1 MEILSILS
9 LFVSCAVLILL
20 LIFFLQFRK
29 KKEEES
35 PASSAKDIT
44 FLKSQF
50 DAMDSLLK
58 NQLDAIQ
65 RLLSS
70 WTSAFEKS
78 QEQAQKQMAE
88 SLHLRLENM
97 NKILADGLSGVKS
110 SLQEMRE
117 SNEKKLGEIRN
128 VVDEKLQKALDE
140 RLAQSFQSVVGQLKD
155 VYKAVGEM
163 TRIGEDV
170 SSLKK
175 VLTNVKTKGILG
187 ETQLAN
193 ILEEILVPGQYERNI
208 VTKKGSR
215 DPVEFAIALP
225 GKGKEPVYVPVD
237 SKFPL
242 APYER
247 LEEAL
252 EAGDKE
258 GADSAR
264 KELKRSVLLF
274 AKDIA
279 DKYIDVPHTTE
290 FAVLFLPVESL
301 YSEVLK
307 MGLLEEL
314 QRQHHVVIAG
324 PSTMCAFLNA
334 LSVGFKTLAIEKKT
348 NEVHALLGK
357 VKQEFSK
364 FSQTL
369 SDALTNLDRTRDK
382 LENLIGARTRKI
394 EASLRSIALPEE
406 ERMPEL
412 GQDVPLE

>member
-1 MEILSILS
+1 M
-9 LFVSCAVLILL
+9 
-20 LIFFLQFRK
+20 
-29 KKEEES
+29 
-35 PASSAKDIT
+35 SS
-44 FLKSQF
+44 
-50 DAMDSLLK
+50 
-58 NQLDAIQ
+58 
-65 RLLSS
+65 R
-70 WTSAFEKS
+70 
-78 QEQAQKQMAE
+78 
-88 SLHLRLENM
+88 
-97 NKILADGLSGVKS
+97 
-110 SLQEMRE
+110 
-117 SNEKKLGEIRN
+117 
-128 VVDEKLQKALDE
+128 
-140 RLAQSFQSVVGQLKD
+140 
-155 VYKAVGEM
+155 
-163 TRIGEDV
+163 
-170 SSLKK
+170 
-175 VLTNVKTKGILG
+175 
-187 ETQLAN
+187 
-193 ILEEILVPGQYERNI
+193 P
-208 VTKKGSR
+208 
-215 DPVEFAIALP
+215 
-225 GKGKEPVYVPVD
+225 
-237 SKFPL
+237 
-242 APYER
+242 
-247 LEEAL
+247 
-252 EAGDKE
+252 
-258 GADSAR
+258 DSAR

-364 FSQTL
+364 FSRTL

-406 ERMPEL
+406 ERTPEL